1 MQRSAGQ
8 HDHIAGLPSTQ
19 SCQSSRGRP
28 PSPRRRHRAA
38 PRSTDRLEPAVRGAW
53 AQSRIAETPVSS
65 RRIQDPARS
74 RRTSLRPSGERNF
87 LMQRKTRKTAPFC
100 LPQILL
106 ETRRASQSLPSSAKN
121 AAILARTPT
130 QRLGGGVRS
139 QIRTGLSP
147 DKWPFA
153 ANICEIVPVIEKCTR
168 IRCVDLMA
176 CRQLP

>member
-1 MQRSAGQ
+1 VQRSAGQ

-139 QIRTGLSP
+139 HIRTRL
-147 DKWPFA
+147 
-153 ANICEIVPVIEKCTR
+153 PVIWPKTG
-168 IRCVDLMA
+168 
-176 CRQLP
+176 